1 VNKLTVSRIDK
12 ALTNLHKLRQFM
24 YTPADLNSMDNL
36 ISTFSAIILYFACSA
51 LLFFQLKQQNTNTDQ
66 NTPAMSRNQIIM
78 IGLGAIFLHTLTLYL
93 SMVSTQGINLGFY
106 NAISLVGAVI
116 ALFTLISVWRHP
128 VDILAV
134 VFLPLAAIAMFVDV
148 FSNSQHL
155 LVPGSFSPLSIHIL
169 SSIIAYSILALA
181 ALQAVLL
188 SIQNKFL
195 HAHQPGGLIRLMPP
209 LRDMEELLFETIM
222 LGFIMLTLSLATG
235 LVFLENMFAQQLAH
249 KTILSILA
257 WLFFLTLLIGRWKLG
272 WRGRT
277 AIRWTLTG
285 FISLMLAYFGSKFVL
300 EVILA

>member
-1 VNKLTVSRIDK
+1 
-12 ALTNLHKLRQFM
+12 
-24 YTPADLNSMDNL
+24 MDNL
-36 ISTFSAIILYFACSA
+36 IFTFSAIILYFACSA
-51 LLFFQLKQQNTNTDQ
+51 MLFFQLKQQTANTDQ
-66 NTPAMSRNQIIM
+66 KTITLPKKQIIM
-78 IGLGAIFLHTLTLYL
+78 IGLGAIFLHGATLYL
-93 SMVSTQGINLGFY
+93 SMVSPQGINLGFY
-106 NAISLVGAVI
+106 NAFSLIGAVI
-116 ALFTLISVWRHP
+116 ALFTLIAVWRYP

-134 VFLPLAAIAMFVDV
+134 VFLPLAAAAMFVDA
-148 FSNSQHL
+148 FINTNHL

-209 LRDMEELLFETIM
+209 LRNMEILLFETIV
-222 LGFIMLTLSLATG
+222 LGFVMLTISLATG
-235 LVFLENMFAQQLAH
+235 LIFLENMFAQQLAH

-257 WLFFLTLLIGRWKLG
+257 WFVFLTLLIGRWKLG
-272 WRGRT
+272 WRGRI

-285 FISLMLAYFGSKFVL
+285 FVSLMLAYFGSKFVL